1 MKLYNIF
8 YVGYGANGR
17 CYEDTT
23 DDFKKWLECHNLE
36 REEDCQEDKDDFDV
50 VEITPIIYKQEI
62 IK

>member
-23 DDFKKWLECHNLE
+23 DDFEKWLECHNLE
-36 REEDCQEDKDDFDV
+36 REGCEEDKDDFY
-50 VEITPIIYKQEI
+50 VELIIPIIFNKE
-62 IK
+62 KK